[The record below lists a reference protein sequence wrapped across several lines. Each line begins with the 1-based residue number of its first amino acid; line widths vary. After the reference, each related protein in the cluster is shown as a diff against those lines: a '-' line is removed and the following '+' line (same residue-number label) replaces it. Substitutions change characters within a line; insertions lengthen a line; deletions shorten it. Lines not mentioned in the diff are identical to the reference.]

1 MPESPVYLPTYLEY
15 DYMYVY
21 SRLFSMLHGYIP
33 TTPPFTWIFS
43 REKPGVRTAFLRFCS
58 QALGSLPL
66 FKNRKC

>member
-1 MPESPVYLPTYLEY
+1 MPESPAYPPTYLEY
-15 DYMYVY
+15 DSLCVC
-21 SRLFSMLHGYIP
+21 SRLFHASRYLP

-43 REKPGVRTAFLRFCS
+43 REKPGVRAAFLRFCS